1 MAHAAENNACPA
13 WIRPAHAYPG
23 WGWVVALACLWVL
36 FAALLAVIAE
46 LQRDYDGGVLTRAA
60 LGYFLTAAAALA
72 VALCAFLRR
81 RWARHLL
88 LVTAAPMLLFLP
100 VGTVVAAFA
109 LRALVRNRL
118 WFEASRT

>member
-1 MAHAAENNACPA
+1 MAHAAAHSTCPA
-13 WIRPAHAYPG
+13 WIRPARAYPG
-23 WGWVVALACLWVL
+23 WGWVVALACLWAL
-36 FAALLAVIAE
+36 FALLLAVIAE
-46 LQRDYDGGVLTRAA
+46 LQREYDGGVLTRTA

-109 LRALVRNRL
+109 LRALVRNRP
-118 WFEASRT
+118 WFEVSRT